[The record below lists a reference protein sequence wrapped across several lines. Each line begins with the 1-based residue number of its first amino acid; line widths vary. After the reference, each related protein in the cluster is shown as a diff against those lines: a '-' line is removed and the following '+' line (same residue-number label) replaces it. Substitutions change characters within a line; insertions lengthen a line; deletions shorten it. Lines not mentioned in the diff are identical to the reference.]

1 VLIAGTMAFVGACSL
16 PGALPHAGPSAISVA
31 RPSAFPVQ
39 QTPMRQAVSMAAEE
53 PTAAAAPGAI
63 AEAAAATTPP
73 APVVDEEA
81 VAAVQDT
88 TAKPA
93 SAAWTAALQ
102 RLSAATPSVPM
113 AEVEAALEE
122 ADGLE
127 MKALELLT
135 AASQRIAQREA
146 QIAEYRASGR
156 ISAMEEAA
164 LRRRVVGSAAD
175 FFKSYVEVKG
185 EYVDQ
190 GYVDESSD
198 TMGKAAKAVQKFFGK
213 FTKTPDA
220 DIGKK

>member
-1 VLIAGTMAFVGACSL
+1 MAFVGAWSL
-16 PGALPHAGPSAISVA
+16 PGALPRAGRSAISVA
-31 RPSAFPVQ
+31 RPYASPAL
-39 QTPMRQAVSMAAEE
+39 QTPMWQAASMAVEE
-53 PTAAAAPGAI
+53 PSAAATPGAT
-63 AEAAAATTPP
+63 AEAAAATTPAAP
-73 APVVDEEA
+73 AVDEVA
-81 VAAVQDT
+81 AAAVQDT
-88 TAKPA
+88 TTKPA
-93 SAAWTAALQ
+93 SAAWTAALG

-122 ADGLE
+122 ADGIE

-135 AASQRIAQREA
+135 ASSERIAQREA
-146 QIAEYRASGR
+146 QIVEYRASGR

-198 TMGKAAKAVQKFFGK
+198 TMGKAAKAVQQFFGK

-220 DIGKK
+220 DSGKK